1 MEIGCECDRM
11 QRRWNPNS
19 GVCETCK
26 CRYVACGVSA
36 SPQGIRCPPTR
47 TSHGVPVTIDQEAE
61 GRDRMILV
69 VTRDHEPRGRRVRV
83 LPGVLG
89 TMVGFAGGSTTVD
102 VAVADLR
109 RYLDRVGKELHA
121 QS

>member
-1 MEIGCECDRM
+1 
-11 QRRWNPNS
+11 
-19 GVCETCK
+19 
-26 CRYVACGVSA
+26 
-36 SPQGIRCPPTR
+36 
-47 TSHGVPVTIDQEAE
+47 
-61 GRDRMILV
+61 MILV

-109 RYLDRVGKELHA
+109 RYLDRVGKELQCSKLTSERA
-121 QS
+121 GSSSIKKRTNLPSGDIPSQAVGSTRSVRASGLP